1 LNTAYTQDKE
11 KIIPF
16 EKQNKNTQYKSFS
29 GGMRLSYGNNPSLL
43 KFVQYELPDYYKVP
57 ESQQI
62 SDFNVGYEFYGG
74 FEYQVTKNFS
84 LKAEYSYF
92 VKSVNSTAPQY
103 SMYDF
108 TYYDNNM
115 LLTGLYLIPGEYFYL
130 KFGAGAGLVL
140 SKLSTQTYG
149 LENNYNST
157 GLNLKL
163 EGVLNTQIS
172 NSLATYFGVFLSNTF
187 NGTLKKS
194 DGSKLLNR
202 TGDEVNLNSFKL
214 GLSLGFEY
222 FIF

>member
-1 LNTAYTQDKE
+1 
-11 KIIPF
+11 
-16 EKQNKNTQYKSFS
+16 
-29 GGMRLSYGNNPSLL
+29 
-43 KFVQYELPDYYKVP
+43 
-57 ESQQI
+57 
-62 SDFNVGYEFYGG
+62 
-74 FEYQVTKNFS
+74 
-84 LKAEYSYF
+84 
-92 VKSVNSTAPQY
+92 VNSTAPQY

-108 TYYDNNM
+108 TYYDNNI
-115 LLTGLYLIPGEYFYL
+115 LLTGFYLIPGEYFYL

-202 TGDEVNLNSFKL
+202 AGEEVNLNSFRI